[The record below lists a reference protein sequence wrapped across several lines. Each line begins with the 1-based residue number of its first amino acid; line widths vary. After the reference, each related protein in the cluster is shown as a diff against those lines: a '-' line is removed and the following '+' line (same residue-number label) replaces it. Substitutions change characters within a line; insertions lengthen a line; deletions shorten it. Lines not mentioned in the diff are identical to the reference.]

1 MKLLL
6 AAALLLCPAAARAQ
20 TQQPSP
26 PDAKVVSAFPTGG
39 GDPDKFTCRPPQ
51 RLPDSRLLG
60 PEVCKRNGEWAR
72 YRRDGMDVAADGVH
86 DVKLKANATN
96 TCSGTSSAGA
106 STGAALGMRCD

>member
-1 MKLLL
+1 MKPLFILTFLLL
-6 AAALLLCPAAARAQ
+6 ATSAQ
-20 TQQPSP
+20 AQAPSG
-26 PDAKVVSAFPTGG
+26 DKVVSTFPTGE

-86 DVKLKANATN
+86 DVKLKAGAEN
-96 TCSGTSSAGA
+96 TCRGTSSAGA